1 MALKLTNSLFLRLFL
16 RAFRL
21 IPPESATQPLT
32 PYFQYKIGAY
42 QKDHF
47 LYFRKEPSW
56 LRYKVEAFD
65 KMIAMSGYDITR
77 FLDFHYAAYSDKE
90 DFLRFLRYEIEGR
103 IATLKKYPKENV
115 PAYPV
120 ILKWL
125 DEKQPL
131 EPAKKVAA
139 TDTNG
144 LDAVSDLFEHS
155 LAEMGRGYFGNIVI
169 REPRHM
175 ERLIQLLIVLK
186 DLRAPGKKGEALF
199 ADFSTTD
206 LAAILRHIAELRDYK
221 VNTLQKK
228 IGENNEAMRDDP
240 RVVALQEALTRY
252 FFGQW

>member
-1 MALKLTNSLFLRLFL
+1 MALKLTNRLFPRLLL

-32 PYFQYKIGAY
+32 PYFQYRIGAY
-42 QKDHF
+42 QKNYY

-65 KMIAMSGYDITR
+65 KMIAMQGYDIPR

-103 IATLKKYPKENV
+103 LATLKKYPRDNV

-125 DEKQPL
+125 DEKETP
-131 EPAKKVAA
+131 EPAKTSVLPA
-139 TDTNG
+139 TDG
-144 LDAVSDLFEHS
+144 QDAVSEIFQHS
-155 LAEMGRGYFGNIVI
+155 LAELGRSYAGNIVV
-169 REPRHM
+169 REQRQL
-175 ERLIQLLIVLK
+175 ERLIQLLILVK
-186 DLRAPGKKGEALF
+186 DLRAPGTKGEALF
-199 ADFSTTD
+199 ADFSSTD
-206 LAAILRHIAELRDYK
+206 LAAILRQIAELRSYK
-221 VNTLQKK
+221 LNTLQKK
-228 IGENNEAMRDDP
+228 IGDCNEAMRDDP

-252 FFGQW
+252 FFGQ